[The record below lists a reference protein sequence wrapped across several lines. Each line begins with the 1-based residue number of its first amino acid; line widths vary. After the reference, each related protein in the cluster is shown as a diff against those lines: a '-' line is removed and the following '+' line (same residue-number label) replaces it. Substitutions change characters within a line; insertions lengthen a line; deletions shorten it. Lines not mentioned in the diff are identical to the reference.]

1 MPDEPVCIGDKITL
15 SKYEKGA
22 SMFIVHV
29 SIQVKPGD
37 IDDFIDATLA
47 NAKSSIQEQGIIRFD
62 FLQESDRPDHFM
74 LVEVYRTKEDPA
86 RHKDTDHYKRWK
98 ETVTDM
104 MAVPRTKQIYKPIFP
119 GEDEWQ

>member
-1 MPDEPVCIGDKITL
+1 MPDDPVCIGDKINLLT
-15 SKYEKGA
+15 YEKGA

-29 SIQVKPGD
+29 FIQVKPGD

-47 NAKSSIQEQGIIRFD
+47 NAKSSIQEPGIIRFD
-62 FLQESDRPDHFM
+62 FLQESGRPDQFL

-119 GEDEWQ
+119 GEDEWH